1 MMGILLAPLFFA
13 NAVKEDDVP
22 PTIVER
28 YDVISVLLL
37 VTVDSVLI
45 PTVLLLLLK
54 LPPPNAKT

>member
-1 MMGILLAPLFFA
+1 MGILLAPLLFA

>member
-1 MMGILLAPLFFA
+1 MGILQTPLLFA
-13 NAVKEDDVP
+13 NAVKDDVP

-37 VTVDSVLI
+37 VTVDNVLP

-54 LPPPNAKT
+54 LPPPNADT